1 MILGYTLIF
10 LINGALFMGG
20 VEGIANA
27 MNIAEFTLWIMAIL
41 NAFSAFAP
49 DNMLPLTNKKLR
61 RYMGVSATTLTIFHA
76 VFYGFIWA
84 PVIWGIAAIIMF
96 VRKLELLKAQK

>member
-20 VEGIANA
+20 VQGIDNA

-49 DNMLPLTNKKLR
+49 DNMLPLSKKKFR
-61 RYMGVSATTLTIFHA
+61 RYMGVTATTLTIFHA
-76 VFYGFIWA
+76 VFWGYIWG
-84 PVIWGIAAIIMF
+84 PVIWGVAAIIMF
-96 VRKLELLKAQK
+96 VRKLEILKAQK